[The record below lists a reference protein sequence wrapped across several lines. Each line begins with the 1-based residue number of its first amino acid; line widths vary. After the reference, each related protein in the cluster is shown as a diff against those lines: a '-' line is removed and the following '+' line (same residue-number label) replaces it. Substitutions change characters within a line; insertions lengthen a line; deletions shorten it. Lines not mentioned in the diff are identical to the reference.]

1 MGGGLLQI
9 VAYGAQDIYLT
20 GNPQITFFKAV
31 YRRHTNFSMESIKQ
45 TFNGTPDFGE
55 EVNVTLQRNADLV
68 HKMYLQVKIPSVDI
82 SASNTDNTTWTA
94 FRWLNWLGHNLI
106 KDVEI
111 SIGGQ
116 RIDKHYGEWLHI
128 WNELS
133 QTPGKS
139 GGYAEMVGNVPKL
152 TQIYSSNTATSTTEN
167 KSPEYTLYIPL
178 QFWFCRNPG
187 MALPLIA
194 LQYSEIVVT
203 INFNELNKCIWATKQ
218 SSSTYNSSTGKDVFS
233 TIPKLSGSGSSSGS
247 TNLYVDYIYL
257 DTDERR
263 RFSQVPHEYLIE
275 QLQYNGRTT
284 LSTTNDNNIKLN
296 FTHPVKEVIWT
307 VQPANFTNKNYTQSR
322 AGHQPFNYTDLW
334 DYSGFTGTPEPSCG
348 PGMVGG
354 KNVQNLWYGLP
365 NVTLQ
370 GSLKHANNTWNSDGS
385 SYTNQNAGY
394 TDIKDYTNSN
404 GIVNIDSSTGLWSL
418 NNEIGLLDAGKNC
431 IKDAKIVLNGNDR
444 ISTREGKYFNL
455 VQPYQHHTNCPAP
468 GINVYSF
475 ALTPEDH
482 QPSGT
487 CNFSKIDNAHLNVTL
502 TDNTIGTTYN
512 DGNAYIKIYAV
523 NYNILRIMS
532 GMGGLAY
539 SN

>member
-9 VAYGAQDIYLT
+9 VAYGSQDIYLT

-31 YRRHTNFSMESIKQ
+31 YRRHTNFSIESIKQ
-45 TFNGTPDFGE
+45 LFNGNADFGE
-55 EVNVTLQRNADLV
+55 EVNITLQRNADLV
-68 HKMYLQVKIPSVDI
+68 HKMYLQIKLPSIDI
-82 SASNTDNTTWTA
+82 SAGNSDSTTTYSA
-94 FRWLNWLGHNLI
+94 FRWLNWIGHVLI
-106 KDVEI
+106 KDIEI

-116 RIDKHYGEWLHI
+116 KIDKHYGEWFHI

-133 QTPGKS
+133 QSPGNA

-152 TQIYSSNTATSTTEN
+152 TQIYSSSNKTANAT
-167 KSPEYTLYIPL
+167 PEYMLYVPL

-187 MALPLIA
+187 MAIPLIA
-194 LQYSEIVVT
+194 LQYSDIVVT
-203 INFNELNKCIWATKQ
+203 INFRELNECIWANKQ
-218 SSSTYNSSTGKDVFS
+218 IPPTYNSSSGKDVLS
-233 TIPKLSGSGSSSGS
+233 TMPTLKGNG

-275 QLQYNGRTT
+275 QLQFNGNDTIT
-284 LSTTNDNNIKLN
+284 STGEQNIKLN
-296 FTHPVKEVIWT
+296 FTHPIKEIIWV
-307 VQPANFTNKNYTQSR
+307 VQPTNFRKNGYTQSR
-322 AGHQPFNYTDLW
+322 AGSQYFNYTDIW
-334 DYSGFTGTPEPSCG
+334 DYSGFTGTPEPDSG

-354 KNVQNLWYGLP
+354 KNIQNLWYGLP
-365 NVTLQ
+365 NIQLD
-370 GSLKHANNTWNSDGS
+370 GSLKYNTNNLPLGS
-385 SYTNQNAGY
+385 EVTPTYTNKNAGY
-394 TDIKDYTNSN
+394 TDISDYNKKDTIINLEN
-404 GIVNIDSSTGLWSL
+404 STGLWSL
-418 NNEIGLLDAGKNC
+418 NNDIGLLDNGKNC
-431 IKDAKIVLNGNDR
+431 IKTAKIVLNGNDR
-444 ISTREGKYFNL
+444 FSVREGKYFNL

-475 ALTPEDH
+475 AITPEDH

-487 CNFSKIDNAHLNVTL
+487 CNFSRIDSAHLTL
-502 TDNTIGTTYN
+502 SLTTNSLNTAYN
-512 DGNAYIKIYAV
+512 SGSATIKVYAI